1 MNNFIILFIKVAIY
15 RIIFNR
21 RNNSVIRLIEMS
33 YTFCTYILTYIYF
46 LEIFQNFKLFHLTI
60 NLLHQFLFVTH
71 ITYTLE
77 RIVIYLKFFNSRGS
91 SLRDII
97 SFLKLSSYQ
106 PTTFDISVLLTR
118 DKYIMRSRDAVGR
131 NPSNAT
137 HYCSH
142 RRRAE

>member
-1 MNNFIILFIKVAIY
+1 MAIY

-21 RNNSVIRLIEMS
+21 RNNSIIRLIEMS
-33 YTFCTYILTYIYF
+33 YTFCTYILIYIYF

-60 NLLHQFLFVTH
+60 NLLHQFLFVTN

-77 RIVIYLKFFNSRGS
+77 RIVIYLKFSNSRGS

>member
-21 RNNSVIRLIEMS
+21 RNNSIIRLIEMS

-77 RIVIYLKFFNSRGS
+77 RIVIYLKFSNSRGS

>member
-1 MNNFIILFIKVAIY
+1 MVIY

-21 RNNSVIRLIEMS
+21 RNNSILKLIEMS

-77 RIVIYLKFFNSRGS
+77 RIVIYLKFSNSRGS

>member
-21 RNNSVIRLIEMS
+21 RNNFIIRLIEMS
-33 YTFCTYILTYIYF
+33 YTFCTYILIYIYF

-77 RIVIYLKFFNSRGS
+77 RIVIYLKFSNSRGS

-137 HYCSH
+137 HYCSY

>member
-1 MNNFIILFIKVAIY
+1 MVIY

-21 RNNSVIRLIEMS
+21 RNNSIIRLIEMS

-77 RIVIYLKFFNSRGS
+77 RIVIYLKFSNSRGS

>member
-1 MNNFIILFIKVAIY
+1 MAIY

-21 RNNSVIRLIEMS
+21 RNNSILKLIEMS

-77 RIVIYLKFFNSRGS
+77 RIVIYLKFSNSRGS

-106 PTTFDISVLLTR
+106 PTTFDISVLLTC

>member
-1 MNNFIILFIKVAIY
+1 MAIY

-21 RNNSVIRLIEMS
+21 RNNSILKLIEMS
-33 YTFCTYILTYIYF
+33 YTFCTYILIYIYF

-77 RIVIYLKFFNSRGS
+77 RIVIYLKFSNSRGS

-118 DKYIMRSRDAVGR
+118 DKYIMRSRDAVDR